1 MKKFFTGIA
10 EKLKTAVQGM
20 NLKALMKK
28 IFCSAAMQAC
38 VVCLGLTG
46 VCTLLVLPSLLT
58 TFGPVRFQDVTM
70 ELGDALPAIE
80 AFLTEHADPAKAQLV
95 TPADTMDLT
104 TVGQKSLVF
113 RHGRQEQTVTLTV
126 VDTTAPVVEFKDLVA
141 AVDSLPQPEDFVASV
156 TDKSATTVAYVT
168 QPQAPDA
175 HGEVQVEIVVTDAS
189 GNAVTGQCNLRYT
202 WMHEAVTLE
211 LGQTLELSQVL
222 LRPEQ
227 DSALV
232 DPAVL
237 ATINAAG
244 VGTYTITSTSSEHPC
259 TCTVTIQDT
268 TPPTL
273 ELKELHM
280 DIGDYVGLQHFIKT
294 AKDASGP
301 VTTRLVTKLDLKAQG
316 TQTVVIEAEDINGN
330 KTTLETKL
338 HVYLDSRPP
347 AFTGVDALTVEKN
360 ANVDFYAG
368 VKATDGRDG
377 TIKFTVDASKVNLA
391 KPGTYYAVY
400 TATDARGNKATVR
413 RKITVNHDQEDT
425 NALVASIAATLN
437 NDWETIRNYVR
448 YNIGYNTN
456 WGGDDPVWYGFTTK
470 TGNCYVHALCLQ
482 RLLELKGYTTQL
494 IWVTNKSHYWL
505 LIQLDGKWWHIDATP
520 GELHSRYS
528 LMTDDLRAATLSGRD
543 WDRTQWPACN

>member
-10 EKLKTAVQGM
+10 EKLKTAVQAM

-38 VVCLGLTG
+38 VVCLGLSG

-70 ELGDALPAIE
+70 ELGDALPAME

-95 TPADTMDLT
+95 TPADTVDLT

-273 ELKELHM
+273 ELKELHI
-280 DIGDYVGLQHFIKT
+280 DIGDYVGLQHFIKA
-294 AKDASGP
+294 AKDTSGP
-301 VTTRLVTKLDLKAQG
+301 VTTRLITKLNLKTQG
-316 TQTVVIEAEDINGN
+316 TQTVVVEAEDINGN

-347 AFTGVDALTVEKN
+347 AFTGVGALTVEKN

-377 TIKFTVDASKVNLA
+377 TVKFTVDASKVNLA

-400 TATDARGNKATVR
+400 TATDARGNNATVR